1 MKTFKYFSMM
11 LAMLVCSIGFVSCSS
26 DDDDDDPNN
35 ASIYGTWV
43 WVNEK
48 NKDIVTTLVLN
59 ANGTGVRTDTKGTI
73 SITIPFE
80 FKYKEEDNLITIIP
94 TVSGEDAEEFKGTY
108 EIIVTQTSMSFGGVT
123 FKRS

>member
-26 DDDDDDPNN
+26 DDDDDDNN
-35 ASIYGTWV
+35 TSIYGTWV
-43 WVNEK
+43 NNDDRDDV
-48 NKDIVTTLVLN
+48 VTTLVLN
-59 ANGTGVRTDTKGTI
+59 ANGTGVYSVTEDEV
-73 SITIPFE
+73 SITVPFE

-94 TVSGEDAEEFKGTY
+94 TGSSDLAKSLKGTY
-108 EIIVTQTSMSFGGVT
+108 EIIATQTSLSFGGVT